1 MPLQKSKSKK
11 AFTHNVK
18 AEIKAGRP
26 VKQAIAIAYSQK
38 RKAAKKGS
46 KKRKK

>member
-1 MPLQKSKSKK
+1 MPLQKGKSKK

-26 VKQAIAIAYSQK
+26 VKQAVAIAYSIK
-38 RKAAKKGS
+38 RRSKKG
-46 KKRKK
+46 K